1 MKKGNRKKKLHDY
14 KSLQKEFLLKVFS
27 SIFNT
32 QDSNITKMPI
42 HFSLNIPKVP
52 ISFSTQR
59 FIFVESLFQICW
71 NIKII
76 IFVTKLI

>member
-1 MKKGNRKKKLHDY
+1 MITKVY
-14 KSLQKEFLLKVFS
+14 KEFLLKVFS
-27 SIFNT
+27 NIFNT

-59 FIFVESLFQICW
+59 FIFVKSLFQICW